1 MNRLYWLM
9 LLIVLVTG
17 SALTVVY
24 VKHESRVLFSKLR
37 LVQKQQDEQV
47 IHWSRLQLQNSTLVT
62 QSNVET
68 VARKKLDMVL
78 PERVRIVSLNDYE

>member
-9 LLIVLVTG
+9 LLIVMVTG

-37 LVQKQQDEQV
+37 LVQKQQDQQV

-78 PERVRIVSLNDYE
+78 PERVRIVTLNDYE